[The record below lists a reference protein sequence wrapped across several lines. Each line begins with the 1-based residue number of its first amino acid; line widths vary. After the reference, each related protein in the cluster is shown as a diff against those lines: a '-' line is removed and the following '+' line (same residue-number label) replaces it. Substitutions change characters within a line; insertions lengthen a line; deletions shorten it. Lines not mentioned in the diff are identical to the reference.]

1 MKIVKKKNLIFE
13 YKKNIYVVVCGSYRG
28 KDIYGEKK
36 TNVIIPFCST
46 HRFKDVFEISL
57 LSRSGVFLKFYYM
70 KISINSLL
78 YNPNLTYSASLLPC
92 FRRCKHLSIND
103 FFSF

>member
-46 HRFKDVFEISL
+46 H
-57 LSRSGVFLKFYYM
+57 
-70 KISINSLL
+70 
-78 YNPNLTYSASLLPC
+78 
-92 FRRCKHLSIND
+92 
-103 FFSF
+103 